1 MAQTPPDESAE
12 LVLLRDRLRRPDE
25 LQNRA
30 WGVFRAGRFHDV
42 SLQALLIDELR
53 NKRELRSA
61 RKDSAEFAYVQ
72 LLFDALIAGGA
83 SVPSDVV
90 WPYIRGRIPECLIL
104 LARSGVAEGKLLSL
118 LDSDLDDSEWLLVN
132 ELLLGMHSGRFLAHM
147 VEGAQ
152 PEHIFGI
159 WDPHDGWELQDINI
173 GDARTPP
180 PGQTRTVPAG
190 FPPVG
195 VYELFAVT
203 PSVGSWPGTGDVL
216 VMAARY
222 PIYYRRIVLPT
233 GGSVQW
239 GGRFKDPADR
249 QWYCLELLAEAS
261 GMDAQGLFR
270 DITLV
275 PWTGPGALTGKTAG
289 PLQAQEAG
297 IRRLVESAR
306 QAGFQNIPSLHIRIQ
321 SKIEDRRRKSHDPVP
336 APDDHS
342 FSID

>member
-1 MAQTPPDESAE
+1 MCRLLWLPVVVCLTACAVMAQTPPGESAE
-12 LVLLRDRLRRPDE
+12 LVILRDQLRRPDE
-25 LQNRA
+25 LRNRA

-53 NKRELRSA
+53 NKRELSSA

-90 WPYIRGRIPECLIL
+90 WSYIRDRIPECLIL

-118 LDSDLDDSEWLLVN
+118 LDSDLDDSEWLWVN

-159 WDPHDGWELQDINI
+159 WDPHDSWELQDINI
-173 GDARTPP
+173 GDGRTPP
-180 PGQTRTVPAG
+180 PGQTRTVPARFPRTVPAR

-203 PSVGSWPGTGDVL
+203 PNVGSWPGTGDVL
-216 VMAARY
+216 VMAARH
-222 PIYYRRIVLPT
+222 PIYYRRLVMPT

-239 GGRFKDPADR
+239 G
-249 QWYCLELLAEAS
+249 
-261 GMDAQGLFR
+261 
-270 DITLV
+270 
-275 PWTGPGALTGKTAG
+275 
-289 PLQAQEAG
+289 PLQG
-297 IRRLVESAR
+297 PCRSPIVLPRVTGGGKRH
-306 QAGFQNIPSLHIRIQ
+306 G
-321 SKIEDRRRKSHDPVP
+321 
-336 APDDHS
+336 
-342 FSID
+342 